1 MAQEFCF
8 RDARVEE
15 LADEEVPRH
24 TVPKRRTTTR
34 VVFHFRLDDDAL
46 FPLSRRGSRRQT
58 TSSASESK
66 NPIHTEDDA
75 LFDEHKSVHVVEFSR
90 VVVLFRTCLLCE
102 NSLSLSLSLPSVFF
116 SIKTLSQ
123 DSFETTFVFALL
135 SRERERERER
145 GRETKSARA
154 VRLSIAEFSTQ
165 STRVHESIHKSENI
179 IIIIIIIIIITIGQE
194 SNLNGEK
201 KASSTS

>member
-1 MAQEFCF
+1 
-8 RDARVEE
+8 V
-15 LADEEVPRH
+15 
-24 TVPKRRTTTR
+24 
-34 VVFHFRLDDDAL
+34 
-46 FPLSRRGSRRQT
+46 
-58 TSSASESK
+58 
-66 NPIHTEDDA
+66 
-75 LFDEHKSVHVVEFSR
+75 
-90 VVVLFRTCLLCE
+90 CE
-102 NSLSLSLSLPSVFF
+102 NSLSLSLSLRKAVGLFLL
-116 SIKTLSQ
+116 IKTLSQ

-145 GRETKSARA
+145 ERKKGRETNSARV

-165 STRVHESIHKSENI
+165 STRIHESIHKSEN